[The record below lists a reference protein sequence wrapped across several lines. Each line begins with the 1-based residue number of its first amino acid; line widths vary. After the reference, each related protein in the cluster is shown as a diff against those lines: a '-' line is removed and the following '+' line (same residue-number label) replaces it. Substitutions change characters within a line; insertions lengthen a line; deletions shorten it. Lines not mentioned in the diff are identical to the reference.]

1 MQHCPPPLTPYIVY
15 VDDRS
20 TTAMVSSIKEQSGTH
35 VIKLTGFVRP
45 GQEEPIIAYQLPAG
59 VIIVTLSNGREV

>member
-1 MQHCPPPLTPYIVY
+1 
-15 VDDRS
+15 
-20 TTAMVSSIKEQSGTH
+20 MVSSIKEQSGTH

-59 VIIVTLSNGREV
+59 VIIVTLSNGRQVTYSLDDAQYCGSRVCTYVSPT